1 MPSAAIVSSVGVLNS
16 FLRVTCLPFLS
27 CCVQLTLISPQPM
40 SSTRTKIMLGL
51 APETCAGMVRLFRY
65 IRLQRQPAGC
75 GIIIP

>member
-1 MPSAAIVSSVGVLNS
+1 MPSAAIVSRVGVLNS

-51 APETCAGMVRLFRY
+51 APETCAGMSGFSATSVCSVS
-65 IRLQRQPAGC
+65 QPDAAS
-75 GIIIP
+75 